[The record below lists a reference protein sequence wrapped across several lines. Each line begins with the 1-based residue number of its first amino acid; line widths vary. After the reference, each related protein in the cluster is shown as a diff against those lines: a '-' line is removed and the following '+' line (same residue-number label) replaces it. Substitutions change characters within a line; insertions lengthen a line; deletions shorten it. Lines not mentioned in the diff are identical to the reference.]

1 MQACWKT
8 VRHAVV
14 FQVPAAGNSPE
25 AAQRTSSVCPGRESR
40 RDRVTALLE
49 SQKLELAE
57 LIWFRCYSKAT
68 DFACDPIVKH
78 EPPERGNARGNRG
91 DSVMK
96 KLLLVGTAL
105 TVLFGGSALA
115 ADLRRPAYTPP
126 PPPPVSSWTGFYIG
140 GNLGGAWARGSV
152 NDSLFGLSA
161 SSDRSGFI
169 GGGQLGVNYQFSNI
183 VLGAEW
189 DFDWT
194 SLDATGNGRFVPGF
208 GTLQGSA
215 NTRWISTLAAR
226 FGVVLG
232 SGALLYGKAGG
243 GWVDNHATITNLN
256 TGASISASNRNSGW
270 VVGAGVEWALGG
282 NWSAKLEYDFLKLD
296 DLTFGPG
303 PFRGDTFTASREI
316 QMFKVGLNYR
326 FGSLFGGGY
335 GGSY

>member
-1 MQACWKT
+1 
-8 VRHAVV
+8 
-14 FQVPAAGNSPE
+14 
-25 AAQRTSSVCPGRESR
+25 
-40 RDRVTALLE
+40 
-49 SQKLELAE
+49 
-57 LIWFRCYSKAT
+57 
-68 DFACDPIVKH
+68 
-78 EPPERGNARGNRG
+78 
-91 DSVMK
+91 MK
-96 KLLLVGTAL
+96 KLLLVSTAL
-105 TVLFGGSALA
+105 TVLFAGSALA
-115 ADLRRPAYTPP
+115 ADLRRPAPAYTPP
-126 PPPPVSSWTGFYIG
+126 PPPPPVFSWTGFYIG
-140 GNLGGAWARGSV
+140 GNLGGAWARGTVS
-152 NDSLFGLSA
+152 DSLFGLSA

-194 SLDATGNGRFVPGF
+194 SLDATGNGRFVPGV

-243 GWVDNHATITNLN
+243 AWVDNHATITNLN

-270 VVGAGVEWALGG
+270 VAGAGVEWAIAG
-282 NWSAKLEYDFLKLD
+282 NWSAKLEYDFVKLD

-303 PFRGDTFTASREI
+303 PFRGNTFTASREI

>member
-1 MQACWKT
+1 
-8 VRHAVV
+8 
-14 FQVPAAGNSPE
+14 
-25 AAQRTSSVCPGRESR
+25 
-40 RDRVTALLE
+40 
-49 SQKLELAE
+49 
-57 LIWFRCYSKAT
+57 
-68 DFACDPIVKH
+68 
-78 EPPERGNARGNRG
+78 
-91 DSVMK
+91 MK

-126 PPPPVSSWTGFYIG
+126 PPPPPVFSWTGFYIG

-169 GGGQLGVNYQFSNI
+169 GGGQVGVNYQFSNI

-194 SLDATGNGRFVPGF
+194 SLDATGNGRFVPGV

-226 FGVVLG
+226 FGVVLNNG
-232 SGALLYGKAGG
+232 VLLYGKAGG
-243 GWVDNHATITNLN
+243 AWVDNNATITNLN

-270 VVGAGVEWALGG
+270 VVGGGVEWAIAG
-282 NWSAKLEYDFLKLD
+282 NWSAKLEYDFVQLD

-303 PFRGDTFTASREI
+303 PFLGNTFTASREI

-335 GGSY
+335 GGVLLTGDLVGERDPQKPTRERREPWVPRGFFFFEQRYSGRASKSLPSPVRSCKQSRMRCRPKAKKSARRSSVASAGIAGAVLRAIGARFLRLSD

>member
-1 MQACWKT
+1 
-8 VRHAVV
+8 
-14 FQVPAAGNSPE
+14 
-25 AAQRTSSVCPGRESR
+25 
-40 RDRVTALLE
+40 
-49 SQKLELAE
+49 
-57 LIWFRCYSKAT
+57 
-68 DFACDPIVKH
+68 
-78 EPPERGNARGNRG
+78 
-91 DSVMK
+91 MK

-126 PPPPVSSWTGFYIG
+126 PPPPPVFSWTGFYIG

-169 GGGQLGVNYQFSNI
+169 GGGQVGVNYQFSNI

-194 SLDATGNGRFVPGF
+194 SLDATGNGRFVPGV

-226 FGVVLG
+226 FGVVLNNG
-232 SGALLYGKAGG
+232 VLLYGKAGG
-243 GWVDNHATITNLN
+243 AWVDNNATITNLN

-270 VVGAGVEWALGG
+270 VVGGGVEWAIAG
-282 NWSAKLEYDFLKLD
+282 NWSAKLEYDFVQLD

-303 PFRGDTFTASREI
+303 PFLGNTFTASREI
-316 QMFKVGLNYR
+316 LNVQ
-326 FGSLFGGGY
+326 SWSQL
-335 GGSY
+335 